1 MGTINTAEIAKKNP
15 SVYIEMVQQ
24 KAELDSIALENAK
37 QLSLLYLETYA
48 KENNLSEEDK
58 AYLESVIE
66 YRVLMEEVKNN
77 NGIFSKI
84 INAFKRLW
92 EWLFG
97 SKDKE
102 VKPEDLNKKVAAKF
116 DLNDAER
123 YFGAIQGDLQKLD
136 GCKTKADVDKNKGD
150 IVKTVNTLKTIATTT
165 SVISLSVGAVIG
177 IKNKIKSANSAVT
190 KMAEKA
196 KQSYDEEIAKYKTD
210 SGSSDDSSDSQSEKN
225 KKIQEL
231 EEAQKEVAA
240 QYQSVLDQLTTM
252 SKEIKRLM
260 DEGTSDSGSKS
271 DDKDDDKNED
281 GEKKPVSKDVQDMLD
296 YETGGSDGN
305 GGGSGG
311 NTKDE
316 ALRWINKYHYT
327 YTENDFNST
336 GDKAVKVIVS
346 QIPEKMMK
354 NQSFKNAVKAKS
366 NNGNDTSFR
375 VTYNDLVDLISKYNS
390 AYKPGIKPASP
401 NIQISV
407 LEDNINKIIPGISDT
422 VLKLLYG
429 SVPKKQEGTDFWHTD
444 TSKWNLLGNTEV
456 WNELTKFCKERKKDY
471 SAGGTKFIKKIYN
484 KDKGK
489 FKNGCT
495 KEQNDFLNQ
504 LANNLNDSSISQ
516 NVINTLGS
524 QSLSGKGKEIQTAI
538 KTSIGLSAT
547 DPDPCYFK

>member
-1 MGTINTAEIAKKNP
+1 MGRINTAEVAKKNP

-102 VKPEDLNKKVAAKF
+102 VKPEDLNKKVEAKF

-210 SGSSDDSSDSQSEKN
+210 SVSSDDSSDSQSEKN

-260 DEGTSDSGSKS
+260 DEGTSDSDSKS
-271 DDKDDDKNED
+271 DKKDDGENEGTD
-281 GEKKPVSKDVQDMLD
+281 EEKDDEPTDPDVQDMLKR
-296 YETGGSDGN
+296 GN
-305 GGGSGG
+305 GSGDSSKGSVGG
-311 NTKDE
+311 NTPVTKWVNQFHYRYTKKDYDDGKVTISIGTIPDAFIKKE
-316 ALRWINKYHYT
+316 ASKKVIYKLTDDGNKKSAISVSYKDITDIVKAFNANYVPGLLPNNHNGLRLGDLKKDLKKYG
-327 YTENDFNST
+327 ENLTKYIIKGLYGDINST
-336 GDKAVKVIVS
+336 DNVDLYHINSRKWSNITNSKIWNALSSFDRSDSDDFIKNLF
-346 QIPEKMMK
+346 EKKKKSNAYK
-354 NQSFKNAVKAKS
+354 NGLTDDENNAVKNIAKILSDESIDDAEFNTIKS
-366 NNGNDTSFR
+366 NINSNTGNDIKDIVKKWLGVSNKPSP
-375 VTYNDLVDLISKYNS
+375 VPY
-390 AYKPGIKPASP
+390 YK
-401 NIQISV
+401 
-407 LEDNINKIIPGISDT
+407 
-422 VLKLLYG
+422 
-429 SVPKKQEGTDFWHTD
+429 
-444 TSKWNLLGNTEV
+444 
-456 WNELTKFCKERKKDY
+456 R
-471 SAGGTKFIKKIYN
+471 
-484 KDKGK
+484 
-489 FKNGCT
+489 
-495 KEQNDFLNQ
+495 
-504 LANNLNDSSISQ
+504 
-516 NVINTLGS
+516 
-524 QSLSGKGKEIQTAI
+524 
-538 KTSIGLSAT
+538 
-547 DPDPCYFK
+547 

>member
-1 MGTINTAEIAKKNP
+1 MGTINTAEVAKKNP

-102 VKPEDLNKKVAAKF
+102 VKPEDLNKKVEAKF

-260 DEGTSDSGSKS
+260 DEGTSDSDSKS
-271 DDKDDDKNED
+271 DKKDDGENEGTD
-281 GEKKPVSKDVQDMLD
+281 EEKDDEPTDPDVQDMLKR
-296 YETGGSDGN
+296 GN
-305 GGGSGG
+305 GSGDSSKGSVGG
-311 NTKDE
+311 NTPVTKWVNQFHYRYTKKDYDDGKVTISIGTIPDAFIKKE
-316 ALRWINKYHYT
+316 ASKKVIYKLTDDGNKKSAISVSYKDITDIVKAFNANYVPGLLPNNHNGLQINALKKDLNKYGEKL
-327 YTENDFNST
+327 TEYIIKGLYGDINST
-336 GDKAVKVIVS
+336 DNVDLYHINSRRWSSITNSKIWDTLSSFDRSKSDDFINNLFEKKKKSNAYKNGLTEDENKAVKNIAEILS
-346 QIPEKMMK
+346 DESIDDAEF
-354 NQSFKNAVKAKS
+354 NSIKS
-366 NNGNDTSFR
+366 NIRSSTGND
-375 VTYNDLVDLISKYNS
+375 
-390 AYKPGIKPASP
+390 IKD
-401 NIQISV
+401 IV
-407 LEDNINKIIPGISDT
+407 KKWLGISN
-422 VLKLLYG
+422 KP
-429 SVPKKQEGTDFWHTD
+429 SPVPYYK
-444 TSKWNLLGNTEV
+444 
-456 WNELTKFCKERKKDY
+456 R
-471 SAGGTKFIKKIYN
+471 
-484 KDKGK
+484 
-489 FKNGCT
+489 
-495 KEQNDFLNQ
+495 
-504 LANNLNDSSISQ
+504 
-516 NVINTLGS
+516 
-524 QSLSGKGKEIQTAI
+524 
-538 KTSIGLSAT
+538 
-547 DPDPCYFK
+547 

>member
-66 YRVLMEEVKNN
+66 YRVLMEEAKNN

-102 VKPEDLNKKVAAKF
+102 VKPEDLNKKVEAKF

-150 IVKTVNTLKTIATTT
+150 IVKTVNTLKTITTAT
-165 SVISLSVGAVIG
+165 SVASLTIGAVIG
-177 IKNKIKSANSAVT
+177 IKNKIKSANGAVT

-210 SGSSDDSSDSQSEKN
+210 SGSSDDSSDNQSEKN

-252 SKEIKRLM
+252 SKEIKRLI
-260 DEGTSDSGSKS
+260 DEGTSDSSSKS
-271 DDKDDDKNED
+271 DKKDDDENED
-281 GEKKPVSKDVQDMLD
+281 GDKKPASKDVQDMLD
-296 YETGGSDGN
+296 YETGGS
-305 GGGSGG
+305 GGSGG
-311 NTKDE
+311 GSVGGNTPVTK
-316 ALRWINKYHYT
+316 WINQFHYRYTKKDYDDGKVTISIGSIPDAFIKKEASKKVIYKLTDDGNKKSAISVSYKDITDIVKAFNANYVPGLLPNNHNGLRVSDLRKDLNKYGEKLTDYIIKGLYGDITSTDNVDLYHINSRRWSSITNSKIWNALSSFDRSKSDDFIKNLFEKKKKSNDYINGLSED
-327 YTENDFNST
+327 EN
-336 GDKAVKVIVS
+336 KAVKNIANILS
-346 QIPEKMMK
+346 DESIDDTEF
-354 NQSFKNAVKAKS
+354 NTIKS
-366 NNGNDTSFR
+366 NINSNTGND
-375 VTYNDLVDLISKYNS
+375 
-390 AYKPGIKPASP
+390 IKD
-401 NIQISV
+401 IV
-407 LEDNINKIIPGISDT
+407 KKWLGISN
-422 VLKLLYG
+422 KP
-429 SVPKKQEGTDFWHTD
+429 SPVPYYK
-444 TSKWNLLGNTEV
+444 
-456 WNELTKFCKERKKDY
+456 R
-471 SAGGTKFIKKIYN
+471 
-484 KDKGK
+484 
-489 FKNGCT
+489 
-495 KEQNDFLNQ
+495 
-504 LANNLNDSSISQ
+504 
-516 NVINTLGS
+516 
-524 QSLSGKGKEIQTAI
+524 
-538 KTSIGLSAT
+538 
-547 DPDPCYFK
+547 

>member
-66 YRVLMEEVKNN
+66 YRVLMEEAKNN

-102 VKPEDLNKKVAAKF
+102 VKPEDLNKKVEAKF

-150 IVKTVNTLKTIATTT
+150 IVKTVNTLKTITTAT
-165 SVISLSVGAVIG
+165 SVASLTIGAVIG
-177 IKNKIKSANSAVT
+177 IKNKIKSANGAVT

-210 SGSSDDSSDSQSEKN
+210 SGSSDDSGDNQSEKN

-252 SKEIKRLM
+252 SKEIKRLI
-260 DEGTSDSGSKS
+260 DEGTSDSSSKS
-271 DDKDDDKNED
+271 DKKDDDENEGTDEEKDD
-281 GEKKPVSKDVQDMLD
+281 GPTDPDVQDMLK
-296 YETGGSDGN
+296 YGN
-305 GGGSGG
+305 GSGDSGKGSVGG
-311 NTKDE
+311 NTPVTKWVNQFHYRYTKKDYDDGKVTISIGTIPDAFIKKE
-316 ALRWINKYHYT
+316 ASKKVIYKLTDDGNKKSAISVSYKDITDIVKAFNANYVPGLLPNNHNGLQINALKKDLNKYGEKL
-327 YTENDFNST
+327 TEYIIKGLYGDINST
-336 GDKAVKVIVS
+336 DNVDLYHINSRRWSSITNSKIWNALSSFDRSKSDDFIKNLFEKKKKVYKNGLTEDENKAVKNIAEILS
-346 QIPEKMMK
+346 DESIDDAE
-354 NQSFKNAVKAKS
+354 FNAIKS
-366 NNGNDTSFR
+366 NINSSTGND
-375 VTYNDLVDLISKYNS
+375 
-390 AYKPGIKPASP
+390 IKD
-401 NIQISV
+401 IV
-407 LEDNINKIIPGISDT
+407 KKWLGISN
-422 VLKLLYG
+422 KP
-429 SVPKKQEGTDFWHTD
+429 SPVPYYK
-444 TSKWNLLGNTEV
+444 
-456 WNELTKFCKERKKDY
+456 R
-471 SAGGTKFIKKIYN
+471 
-484 KDKGK
+484 
-489 FKNGCT
+489 
-495 KEQNDFLNQ
+495 
-504 LANNLNDSSISQ
+504 
-516 NVINTLGS
+516 
-524 QSLSGKGKEIQTAI
+524 
-538 KTSIGLSAT
+538 
-547 DPDPCYFK
+547 

>member
-1 MGTINTAEIAKKNP
+1 MGTINTAEVAKKNP

-102 VKPEDLNKKVAAKF
+102 VKPEDLNKKVEAKF

-252 SKEIKRLM
+252 SKEIRRLM
-260 DEGTSDSGSKS
+260 DEGTSDSDSKS
-271 DDKDDDKNED
+271 DKKDDDENEGTD
-281 GEKKPVSKDVQDMLD
+281 EEKDDESTDPDVQDMLKH
-296 YETGGSDGN
+296 GNGSGDSSKGSVDGN
-305 GGGSGG
+305 TPV
-311 NTKDE
+311 TK
-316 ALRWINKYHYT
+316 WVNQYHYR
-327 YTENDFNST
+327 YTQKDYDDGKVTISIGTIPDAFIKKEASKKVIYKLTDDGNKKSAISVSYKDITDIVKAFNANYVPGLLPNNHNGLRLGDLKKDLKKYGENLTKYIIKGLYGDINST
-336 GDKAVKVIVS
+336 DNVDLYHINSRKWSNITNSKIWNALSSFDRSDSDDFIKNLF
-346 QIPEKMMK
+346 EKKKKSNAYK
-354 NQSFKNAVKAKS
+354 NGLTDDENNAVKNIAKILSDESIDDAEFNTIKS
-366 NNGNDTSFR
+366 NINSNTGNDIKDIVKKWLGVSNKPSP
-375 VTYNDLVDLISKYNS
+375 VPY
-390 AYKPGIKPASP
+390 YK
-401 NIQISV
+401 
-407 LEDNINKIIPGISDT
+407 
-422 VLKLLYG
+422 
-429 SVPKKQEGTDFWHTD
+429 
-444 TSKWNLLGNTEV
+444 
-456 WNELTKFCKERKKDY
+456 R
-471 SAGGTKFIKKIYN
+471 
-484 KDKGK
+484 
-489 FKNGCT
+489 
-495 KEQNDFLNQ
+495 
-504 LANNLNDSSISQ
+504 
-516 NVINTLGS
+516 
-524 QSLSGKGKEIQTAI
+524 
-538 KTSIGLSAT
+538 
-547 DPDPCYFK
+547 

>member
-1 MGTINTAEIAKKNP
+1 MGTINTAEVAKKNP

-66 YRVLMEEVKNN
+66 YRVLMEEAKNN

-102 VKPEDLNKKVAAKF
+102 VKPEDLNKKVEAKF

-177 IKNKIKSANSAVT
+177 IKNKIKSVNSAVT

-252 SKEIKRLM
+252 SKEIRRLM
-260 DEGTSDSGSKS
+260 DEGTSDSDSKS
-271 DDKDDDKNED
+271 DKKDDNENEGTD
-281 GEKKPVSKDVQDMLD
+281 EEKDDEPTDPDVQDMLKR
-296 YETGGSDGN
+296 GN
-305 GGGSGG
+305 GSGDSSKGSVGG
-311 NTKDE
+311 NTPVTKWVNQFHYRYTQKDYDDGKVTISIGTIPDAFIKKE
-316 ALRWINKYHYT
+316 ASKKVIYKLTDDGNKKSAISVSYKDITDIVKAFNANYVPGLLPNNHNGLQINALKKGLNKYGEKL
-327 YTENDFNST
+327 TEYIIKGLYGDINST
-336 GDKAVKVIVS
+336 DNVDLYHINSRRWSSITNSKIWNALSSFDRSKSDDFIKNLFEKKKKVYKNGLTEDENKAVKNIAEILS
-346 QIPEKMMK
+346 DESIDDAEF
-354 NQSFKNAVKAKS
+354 NSIKS
-366 NNGNDTSFR
+366 NISSSTGND
-375 VTYNDLVDLISKYNS
+375 
-390 AYKPGIKPASP
+390 IKD
-401 NIQISV
+401 IV
-407 LEDNINKIIPGISDT
+407 KKWLGISN
-422 VLKLLYG
+422 KP
-429 SVPKKQEGTDFWHTD
+429 SPVPYYK
-444 TSKWNLLGNTEV
+444 
-456 WNELTKFCKERKKDY
+456 R
-471 SAGGTKFIKKIYN
+471 
-484 KDKGK
+484 
-489 FKNGCT
+489 
-495 KEQNDFLNQ
+495 
-504 LANNLNDSSISQ
+504 
-516 NVINTLGS
+516 
-524 QSLSGKGKEIQTAI
+524 
-538 KTSIGLSAT
+538 
-547 DPDPCYFK
+547 